1 LRAKNYSDAIDMR
14 ATIDERVKDIADQAR
29 RSREFQV
36 GDKVMVKLLSADRK
50 LLRGRDR
57 RLGL

>member
-1 LRAKNYSDAIDMR
+1 MR